1 MKLAQK
7 QYDRIAD
14 AFPTQ
19 RGNVSLDHL
28 TVMNAILY
36 ALENGCKW
44 RALPTEFGN
53 WHTIYIRMSRW
64 IKNGVLS
71 QIFVRLQE
79 EAMLYVRIDA
89 MSLDSTSVRVH
100 PDACGALKKT
110 ARKPSGGHRADEPQ
124 RYIWL
129 PQLLVRQ

>member
-1 MKLAQK
+1 MKLTQE

-44 RALPTEFGN
+44 RALPAEFGN
-53 WHTIYIRMSRW
+53 WHTLYTRMSRW
-64 IKNGVLS
+64 AKAGVLNR
-71 QIFVRLQE
+71 IFVRLQE

-110 ARKPSGGHRADEPQ
+110 ARKPSGGHGADKPQ